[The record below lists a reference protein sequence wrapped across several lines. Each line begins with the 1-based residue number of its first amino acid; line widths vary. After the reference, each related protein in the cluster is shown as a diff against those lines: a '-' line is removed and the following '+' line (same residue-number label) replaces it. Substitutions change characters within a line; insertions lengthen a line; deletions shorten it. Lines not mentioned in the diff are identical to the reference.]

1 MPLDL
6 GRINPGKRAHLLEPR
21 DIFAALPDK
30 RWPRLRAEQG
40 EVLKAWFARRTE
52 RDLVIKQNTGGGK
65 TLVGL
70 LIGQSSL
77 NEGIG
82 PVIYLVP
89 DRYLITQVVDT
100 AEAVGIA
107 VTTDVDEELFRAGRA
122 ICVAT
127 FDKLVNGRTVFGVR
141 GRREITPLGTVIVD
155 DAHAALSAARQQ
167 FRPTLSANSEGY
179 AKLLGL
185 FAADLQRQSQRG
197 YADLAAGDRGTPLRV
212 PPKAVVERTAEVMAI
227 LRPLGED
234 HAVKSMFFGWP
245 LISEDLALATITFTS
260 RSVEIKT
267 PCPRIDLI
275 AAFADATRR
284 VYLTATLA
292 DEGVLVTE
300 LGADARSVRKPITP
314 DRASDLGD
322 RLILA
327 PQSINPDV
335 DEKLVRQLVRDF
347 ADGDR
352 NGDGTLEADPVNVV
366 VLVPGTER
374 AKLWDQF
381 ANHTLNVNT
390 MGPVIEQ
397 MTNGEHVGVVI
408 LINKYDGVD
417 LPDGAC
423 RLLIIDGVPTPL
435 SGSEQREAAALTGSL
450 TFESRKVQRLEQ
462 GMGRG
467 IRDLQDYCAVLVLTR
482 EASLTLRDP
491 KRLQFYSP
499 VTRAQIELSQQV
511 ADQIAAEGLE
521 EIRNVLDIF
530 LEREESWVSVSRAA
544 VADVEYK
551 HDGAVDAHTEARRQ
565 AFDKAVAGDLS
576 TAVQL
581 LRSGIDTLTDE
592 LETGWAMEELA
603 GYQQHVDPAGSQKT
617 LVGARLRNPGALKAE
632 VPPEPRRTKGPAQ
645 QAEAAATYLGAQY
658 DDPVALRLSVGS
670 LFDNIVWAV
679 PETHD
684 LAEDQFR
691 LLGLH
696 LGFASSRPDR
706 EENDGGPDVL
716 WGLSPEANAV
726 IELKTEITRK
736 DPVIHK
742 LDEAGQLLTSLEWD
756 ARRNPGATSRI
767 PVIVHPSAVLSPN
780 ASLPPHTRVITKQ
793 DLADLR
799 VDVENFVKDLVA
811 VGRWSHPATVR
822 EALVRNRLT
831 AATVISAHSTAISTS

>member
-40 EVLKAWFARRTE
+40 EVLKAWFGRRPE

-77 NEGIG
+77 NEGVS

-89 DRYLITQVVDT
+89 DRYLITQVVDM
-100 AEAVGIA
+100 AEAIGIA
-107 VTTDVDEELFRAGRA
+107 VTTDVDDELFRAGRA
-122 ICVAT
+122 VCVAT

-141 GRREITPLGTVIVD
+141 GRRDITPLGTVIVD
-155 DAHAALSAARQQ
+155 DAHAALGAARQQ
-167 FRPTLSANSEGY
+167 FCPTLPAKSEGY
-179 AKLLGL
+179 AKLLAL
-185 FAADLQRQSQRG
+185 FAADLKRQSQRG

-212 PPKAVVERTAEVMAI
+212 PPKAVAERSAEVMAI

-234 HAVKSMFFGWP
+234 REIKSMYFGWP
-245 LISEDLALATITFTS
+245 LVSEDLELATITFTS

-275 AAFADATRR
+275 AAFADAPRR

-292 DEGVLVTE
+292 DEGVLVSE
-300 LGADARSVRKPITP
+300 LRADADSVRKPITP

-327 PQSINPDV
+327 PQSINPDL
-335 DEKLVRQLVRDF
+335 DEELVRQLVRDF

-352 NGDGTLEADPVNVV
+352 IGDGTIEADPVNVV
-366 VLVPGTER
+366 VLVPSAER
-374 AKLWDQF
+374 AKLWERF
-381 ANHTLNVNT
+381 ADHTLNVNT

-397 MTNGEHVGVVI
+397 MTSGQHVGVVV

-417 LPDGAC
+417 LPDAAC
-423 RLLIIDGVPTPL
+423 RLLVIDGVPTPL
-435 SGSEQREAAALTGSL
+435 SGCEQREAAALTGST
-450 TFESRKVQRLEQ
+450 TFEARKVQRLEQ

-467 IRDLQDYCAVLVLTR
+467 IRDLQDYCAVLIMTR

-530 LEREESWVSVSRAA
+530 LEREDSWVSVSRAA
-544 VADVEYK
+544 VADVEY
-551 HDGAVDAHTEARRQ
+551 DRIGVVSSYTEARRQ
-565 AFDKAVAGDLS
+565 SFDKAVAGDLS

-581 LRSGIDTLTDE
+581 LRAGIDSLADD
-592 LETGWAMEELA
+592 LESGWAMEELA
-603 GYQQHVDPAGSQKT
+603 GYQHHIDPAGSQKT
-617 LVGARLRNPGALKAE
+617 LAAARLRNPGVLKAE
-632 VPPEPRRTKGPAQ
+632 VPPEPKRTKGPAQ
-645 QAEAAATYLGAQY
+645 QAEVAAAYLTEQY
-658 DDPVALRLSVGS
+658 DDPVAMRLGVGS

-691 LLGLH
+691 LLGMH

-706 EENDGGPDVL
+706 EENNGGPDVL
-716 WGLSPEANAV
+716 WGLSPESNAV

-736 DPVIHK
+736 NPMINK
-742 LDEAGQLLTSLEWD
+742 IDEAGQLLTSLEWD
-756 ARRNPGATSRI
+756 AARNPDATNRI
-767 PVIVHPSAVLSPN
+767 PVMVHPSSVLSPN
-780 ASLPPHTRVITKQ
+780 ASLPPHTRVITEQ
-793 DLADLR
+793 DLRKLR
-799 VDVENFVKDLVA
+799 ADVENFVKDLIS
-811 VGRWSHPATVR
+811 VGRWSDPTIVR
-822 EALVRNRLT
+822 DALVRNKLT
-831 AATVISAHSTAISTS
+831 ARTVISAHSSAISSA